1 MATRTDARISVVS
14 VLFAYDSGNE
24 NIAKNKEAVYEENKI
39 KNKQKEFADNL
50 VSGVMENLS
59 KIDALINSKL
69 KDWDYDRIGK
79 VDKAILRLG
88 AYEIVFTD
96 TDKAVIINEA
106 LNMAKVLCADES
118 PKFINGLLDKI
129 NKGD

>member
-24 NIAKNKEAVYEENKI
+24 NIAKNKEAIYEENKI

-50 VSGVMENLS
+50 VSGVMENLV
-59 KIDALINSKL
+59 KIDALINSRL

-88 AYEIVFTD
+88 TYEIAFTD

-106 LNMAKVLCADES
+106 LNMAKTLCADES